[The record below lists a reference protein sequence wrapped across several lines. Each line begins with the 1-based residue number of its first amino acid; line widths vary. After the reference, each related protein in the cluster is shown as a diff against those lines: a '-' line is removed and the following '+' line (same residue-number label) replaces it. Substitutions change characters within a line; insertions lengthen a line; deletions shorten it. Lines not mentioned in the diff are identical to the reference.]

1 MKKIAFLTTIFLPT
15 FIFISCGNDNCR
27 ECTNCKTKANT
38 TLCEDDFEK
47 KSNFDD
53 EVDVMISDGCTCVDK

>member
-1 MKKIAFLTTIFLPT
+1 MKNIFYVGLFLLTIGFM
-15 FIFISCGNDNCR
+15 SCSKDNCK
-27 ECTNCKTKANT
+27 ECTNCKTKANA

-47 KSNFDD
+47 TSNFND